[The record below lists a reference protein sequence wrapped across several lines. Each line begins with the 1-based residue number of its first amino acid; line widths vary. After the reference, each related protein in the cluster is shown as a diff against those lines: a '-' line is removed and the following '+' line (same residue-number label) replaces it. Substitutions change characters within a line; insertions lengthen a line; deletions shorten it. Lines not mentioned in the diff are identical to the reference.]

1 MRWLCDNHIELL
13 GIDEDKSEDKIAM
26 IEGKNIRLPLMI
38 KRFVDK

>member
-1 MRWLCDNHIELL
+1 MRWLFDNHIELL
-13 GIDEDKSEDKIAM
+13 RADVDKSEDKIAL